1 MLSILAIITPVFALI
16 VLGYGLRR
24 AGIPGPG
31 FWEMNDRLSY
41 WVLMPALIFS
51 QVSTSDFGDQPLGAF
66 AATLLGGFALAVATA
81 AVLSRLLGLK
91 GPAATSVLQG
101 GSRHNSFLVLAV
113 SGAWLGP
120 EGLAMAVLG
129 VAILVPVTNIVVVTA
144 MSAILRAADMRGL
157 ARLAGAILRD
167 LARNPLILSVGAG
180 VLANIAGA
188 RAIPVVHDAA
198 AMLGAAAL
206 PILLLC
212 VGAALRL
219 RGMAADAAPLAAAF
233 TAKLVAFPL
242 ATLAIGLSLGLPPV
256 LLTVAMI
263 FASVPTAA
271 AAQALARLMGGDV
284 PLMSAIITLQT
295 AVSFLTL
302 PVMMAMTA
310 WIVGV

>member
-1 MLSILAIITPVFALI
+1 MLAILAIITPVFALI
-16 VLGYGLRR
+16 ALGYGLRR
-24 AGIPGPG
+24 AGVPGPG
-31 FWEMNDRLSY
+31 FWEMNDRFSY

-51 QVSTSDFGDQPLGAF
+51 QVSTSDFGEQPLAAFAVTLLGAF
-66 AATLLGGFALAVATA
+66 TVAVGTGLS
-81 AVLSRLLGLK
+81 LSRLMRLPA
-91 GPAATSVLQG
+91 PAATSVVQG

-144 MSAILRAADMRGL
+144 MSAMLRAPDARGL
-157 ARLAGAILRD
+157 ARLIGSILRD
-167 LARNPLILSVGAG
+167 LARNPLILSVLAG
-180 VLANIAGA
+180 VLANLAGA
-188 RAIPVVHDAA
+188 RAIPVIHDAA

-206 PILLLC
+206 PVLLLC

-219 RGMAADAAPLAAAF
+219 RGMVAEAGPLAAAF
-233 TAKLVAFPL
+233 AAKLVAFPA
-242 ATLAIGLSLGLPPV
+242 ATLAIGLAVGLPPL

-295 AVSFLTL
+295 AAAFLTL
-302 PVMMAMTA
+302 PLMLALTA
-310 WIVGV
+310 RIAGI